1 MTLQQSDD
9 GQQTG
14 STEPSKENHARV
26 PPTVYAQLEAL
37 RQSGVANMFTEV
49 RAGLRRF
56 EFTEAH
62 DWIGANPDAYADA
75 LQNGFVPTDPD
86 AVEEIDPD
94 VLRDAISDEPRQ
106 TRPDDD
112 ANTHYERHI
121 LDYLKGI
128 RRLSEQAETYYST
141 GAWGET
147 SPLTDEELQL
157 AELFDKGVGFQQQ
170 DCYRNAL
177 LTAATFGEKY
187 DVVYVEGYV
196 MSDRLTTPIAHAW
209 VEIEGKVLELTF
221 PEGPQPETN
230 AAYLGVEFSHDEVRS
245 KVFEEKMVGPIASE
259 SYSSPVS

>member
-14 STEPSKENHARV
+14 STEPSKENHVRV

-37 RQSGVANMFTEV
+37 RKSGVANMFTEV

-62 DWIGANPDAYADA
+62 DWIGANPEAYADA
-75 LQNGFVPTDPD
+75 LQKGFVPTDPD

-94 VLRDAISDEPRQ
+94 VLRDSISDEPRQ
-106 TRPDDD
+106 TRSDD
-112 ANTHYERHI
+112 ASTHHERHV
-121 LDYLKGI
+121 LDYLRGI

-147 SPLTDEELQL
+147 SPLTDEEFQL
-157 AELFDKGVGFQQQ
+157 TELFDKGVGCQQQ
-170 DCYRNAL
+170 ECYRNAL
-177 LTAATFGEKY
+177 LTVATFGEQY
-187 DVVYVEGYV
+187 DIVYVEGYV